1 MWGPLLIGVINAL
14 YSLFDSLISS
24 FISISSYYSAGS
36 SVLFSLLIIVQW
48 VGGFLL
54 AIHSKMLR
62 LNTCAVFTPTHP

>member
-14 YSLFDSLISS
+14 YLLFTFVIYS
-24 FISISSYYSAGS
+24 FISVNSYYSAGS

-54 AIHSKMLR
+54 AVHSKMLK
-62 LNTCAVFTPTHP
+62 LSVYVLTLFFHG